1 MNKERFHKE
10 INEIE
15 VPKSE
20 IFNAIDKGLEK
31 GSKEKVL
38 KRKSKVKIFSAIA
51 SIAAASF
58 LAAGL
63 IFAPISYALSS
74 IPILGSIYEKVG
86 LQIGYELLESDLI
99 TQLNQQATSN
109 GVDITITSAYYD
121 GNIIG
126 VTFNAKGDKV
136 SMDSV
141 GDRGPD
147 TGYNFHLFDG
157 EEQNQWSSTMTELKE
172 TEDGYIASIEFYN
185 PNANLSKNYT
195 LPLTF
200 TYITG
205 AKGLWKFDVPVEQ
218 IPSETIYS
226 EAKTE
231 LEGQGYSLKME
242 SVVKGKAT
250 TILNYK
256 TTLPLVGKKD
266 NIRITVFDN
275 EGNRLSKFNQNVLT
289 TEVNEGFVVK
299 DNQELFSSKIS
310 EDAKYLTVQPEI
322 VKWDKDI
329 VNSMDQSTPFIAE
342 SSRLDYSIKVNSI
355 QQKGEQLILDYNIQ
369 NINTNSIRE
378 DIIQNF
384 PEFIMII
391 KSDNIQ
397 RDENGE
403 LDMEKMLEHKTRSDQ
418 AKLLDDGSLHYKSI
432 FNIKKP
438 DKFDYRDYSIV
449 VPFGTLSANEEPIE
463 MEPIKVELE

>member
-10 INEIE
+10 ISEIE
-15 VPKSE
+15 VPKKE

-31 GSKEKVL
+31 GSKEKVP
-38 KRKSKVKIFSAIA
+38 KRKSKVKLFSGVA
-51 SIAAASF
+51 SIAVTLF

-63 IFAPISYALSS
+63 VFAPISYALSY
-74 IPILGSIYEKVG
+74 IPLLGSIYDNVG
-86 LQIGYELLESDLI
+86 LQIGHELLESNLI

-126 VTFNAKGDKV
+126 ITFNAKGDKV
-136 SMDSV
+136 SMDSI
-141 GDRGPD
+141 GDRGPE

-185 PNANLSKNYT
+185 PNANLAKNYT

-226 EAKTE
+226 EVKTE
-231 LEGQGYSLKME
+231 LEGQGYSLQME

-256 TTLPLVGKKD
+256 TTLPLAGKKD
-266 NIRITVFDN
+266 NIRLTVFDN
-275 EGNRLSKFNQNVLT
+275 EGNSLSKFHANVLT
-289 TEVNEGFVVK
+289 TEVNGRSVEK
-299 DNQELFSSKIS
+299 DKQELFSSKIS
-310 EDAKYLTVQPEI
+310 DDAKYVTIQPEI
-322 VKWDKDI
+322 VKSDKDI
-329 VNSMDQSTPFIAE
+329 VNSLDHSNPFIVE
-342 SSRLDYSIKVNSI
+342 SSRFDYAIKVNDV
-355 QQKGEQLILDYNIQ
+355 QQKGEQLILDYHIQ
-369 NINTNSIRE
+369 NVNTNSIRK
-378 DIIQNF
+378 DMIQNF
-384 PEFIMII
+384 AEFIMII

-397 RDENGE
+397 RKENGE
-403 LDMEKMLEHKTRSDQ
+403 LDMEKMLKHKTRSDQ
-418 AKLLDDGSLHYKSI
+418 ANSLNDGNLHYQSI
-432 FNIKKP
+432 FNIKDP